1 MFRTMFAIYDF
12 AEYQGFYNF
21 SFVIMFPRLT
31 LHVQSCIFVALDDST
46 HVESCVFVALDDS
59 ITLMATFF

>member
-12 AEYQGFYNF
+12 AEYQGFYHF
-21 SFVIMFPRLT
+21 SFVLMFPRLT
-31 LHVQSCIFVALDDST
+31 LHVQSCIFVALDDS
-46 HVESCVFVALDDS
+46 